1 MDCNINHFTLGSFL
15 DFVDSSL
22 WIQLLHFVLSAQIV
36 KMKVSVFSEI
46 LISNEHQTNYRSRR
60 KATQS

>member
-1 MDCNINHFTLGSFL
+1 MDCNINHFALGSFL

-22 WIQLLHFVLSAQIV
+22 SIQLLHFVLSAQIV
-36 KMKVSVFSEI
+36 KMKVSVFSKI

-60 KATQS
+60 KAAQS